1 MALQANRPSSM
12 AGSRETTGFT
22 ELGNSMSLTK
32 RIVGL
37 VVLALIPALA
47 VQGYNEYAL
56 RAARAE
62 AVRKEAMRGAKAVA
76 ADLGQ
81 FGRGAR
87 QILSIL
93 AGVAEVRGKDARACT
108 AYLATVG
115 GKVPGSFF
123 FGVADADGRIRCNT
137 LGSPVGAYSVAD
149 RSYFQ
154 EAMRTGVFAIGEVV
168 TGRVTGRPTIQ
179 FAQAIA
185 DEDGDGR
192 PEGIV
197 ITSIDLSYL
206 AARQSDAGLPPD
218 AALTVADRNGTI
230 LVRLPDHE
238 AWAGKPL
245 PTAFWKALTD
255 HRGGVAD
262 LTGLR
267 GNARITAVAGG
278 APGDLDGMTV
288 AVGLSPATAFADID
302 AATRRGVVL
311 IGLGAILAVA
321 AALLAGRAFIRRPV
335 RRLLG
340 AAGAWRAG
348 ELGTRTGL
356 AGRDEFG
363 QLGEAFDAMAASL
376 QRHEGELREEVA
388 RSRILQER
396 QTMML
401 HELNHRVRNTLT
413 TVQSLARQ
421 ARRDEDRG
429 ERLEGRILSL
439 SKTHDLLSRDD
450 WEGASLRTVL
460 ENELAP
466 FRDDEAHR
474 FGLEG
479 PDLNLP
485 PRYVLALGMTVHE
498 LTTNAAKYGALSN
511 DEGRIDIAWRVVAGE
526 SGARRLALEWR
537 ESGGPSVRETG
548 KRGFGTRLIT
558 GGVSRELGGTVS
570 LEFAPEGL
578 RCSLDVPLDG
588 PDRFT
593 SFTTA
598 ADARP
603 AGRA

>member
-1 MALQANRPSSM
+1 
-12 AGSRETTGFT
+12 
-22 ELGNSMSLTK
+22 MSLTK

-47 VQGYNEYAL
+47 VQGYNVYAL

-62 AVRKEAMRGAKAVA
+62 AVRNEAMRGARAVA

-87 QILSIL
+87 QILGIL
-93 AGVAEVRGKDARACT
+93 AGISEIRGKDARACT
-108 AYLATVG
+108 AYLATVV

-123 FGVADADGRIRCNT
+123 FGVAEPDGRIRCNT
-137 LGSPVGAYSVAD
+137 MGSPVGAYTVAD

-154 EAMRTGVFAIGEVV
+154 EAMRTGGFAIGEVV
-168 TGRVTGRPTIQ
+168 SGRVTGRPTIQ

-192 PEGIV
+192 PDGIV

-218 AALTVADRNGTI
+218 AALTVADRQGTI

-238 AWAGKPL
+238 AWAGRPL
-245 PTAFWKALTD
+245 PPTVWKALTD
-255 HRGGVAD
+255 HRGRVAD

-267 GNARITAVAGG
+267 GNPRITAVAGG
-278 APGDLDGMTV
+278 SPGDLDTMTV
-288 AVGLSPATAFADID
+288 AVGLLPATAFADID
-302 AATRRGVVL
+302 AATHRGIVL
-311 IGLGAILAVA
+311 IGLGAILAIG

-335 RRLLG
+335 QRLLG

-348 ELGTRTGL
+348 ELETRTGL
-356 AGRDEFG
+356 SGHGEFG

-376 QRHEGELREEVA
+376 QRHQGELREEVA
-388 RSRILQER
+388 RSRVLQER

-460 ENELAP
+460 ENELSP
-466 FRDDEAHR
+466 FRDQEAHR

-479 PDLNLP
+479 TDIDLP

-511 DEGRIDIAWRVVAGE
+511 ETGRIDVAWTVVVGE
-526 SGARRLALEWR
+526 SGARRLTLDWR
-537 ESGGPSVRETG
+537 ESGGPPVRDPVR
-548 KRGFGTRLIT
+548 RGFGTRLIT
-558 GGVSRELGGTVS
+558 GGVGRELGGKVS
-570 LEFAPEGL
+570 LAFAPEGL
-578 RCSLDVPLDG
+578 RCSLDVPLDE

-593 SFTTA
+593 SF
-598 ADARP
+598 ADAPEGRP
-603 AGRA
+603 VRRV

>member
-1 MALQANRPSSM
+1 MGLTRFRAKP
-12 AGSRETTGFT
+12 
-22 ELGNSMSLTK
+22 SMSLTK

-37 VVLALIPALA
+37 VVLALVPALA

-62 AVRKEAMRGAKAVA
+62 AVRNEAMRAARIVA

-87 QILSIL
+87 QVLGIL
-93 AGVAEVRGKDARACT
+93 AGLSEIRNTDARACT
-108 AYLATVG
+108 TYLATVVG
-115 GKVPGSFF
+115 HVPGSFF

-137 LGSPVGAYSVAD
+137 LGSPVGSYTVAD

-154 EAMRTGVFAIGEVV
+154 DAMRTGGFAIGTVV
-168 TGRVTGRPTIQ
+168 SGRVTKRPTIQ

-185 DEDGDGR
+185 DDDGDGR
-192 PEGIV
+192 PDGIV

-206 AARQSDAGLPPD
+206 AARQAAAGLPPD
-218 AALTVADRNGTI
+218 AALTVADRDGTI
-230 LVRLPDHE
+230 LVRLPDQA

-245 PTAFWKALTD
+245 PPSFWKALTD

-262 LTGLR
+262 LPGLE
-267 GNARITAVAGG
+267 GNSRITAVAAR
-278 APGDLDGMTV
+278 APEDLDSMTV
-288 AVGLSPATAFADID
+288 AVSLSPDTAFADID

-311 IGLGAILAVA
+311 IGLGAALAVA

-340 AAGAWRAG
+340 AASAWRAG
-348 ELGTRTGL
+348 ELGARTGL
-356 AGRDEFG
+356 SGTGEFG

-376 QRHEGELREEVA
+376 QKHEGELRDEVA
-388 RSRILQER
+388 RSRMMQDR

-413 TVQSLARQ
+413 TVQSLVRQ
-421 ARRDEDRG
+421 TRRDDDRG

-450 WEGASLRTVL
+450 WGGASLRTVL

-466 FRDDEAHR
+466 FWDDQAHR
-474 FGLEG
+474 FSLDGA
-479 PDLNLP
+479 DLDLT

-498 LTTNAAKYGALSN
+498 LTTNAAKYGALST
-511 DEGRIDIAWRVVAGE
+511 EAGRVDVIWRVVLGE

-537 ESGGPSVRETG
+537 ETGGPPVRDMG

-558 GGVSRELGGTVS
+558 GGVSREFGGTVRLDFS
-570 LEFAPEGL
+570 APGL
-578 RCSLDVPLDG
+578 CCFIDVPLDE

-593 SFTTA
+593 SFRQADGPRPVGTA
-598 ADARP
+598 
-603 AGRA
+603 

>member
-1 MALQANRPSSM
+1 
-12 AGSRETTGFT
+12 
-22 ELGNSMSLTK
+22 MSLTK

-62 AVRKEAMRGAKAVA
+62 AVRNEAMRAARSVA

-87 QILSIL
+87 QVLGIL
-93 AGVAEVRGKDARACT
+93 AGLSEIRGKDAQACT
-108 AYLATVG
+108 AYLATVVG
-115 GKVPGSFF
+115 QVPGSIF
-123 FGVADADGRIRCNT
+123 FGVIDADGRIRCNT
-137 LGSPVGAYSVAD
+137 LGSPVGAYTVAD
-149 RSYFQ
+149 RSYFKD
-154 EAMRTGVFAIGEVV
+154 AMRTGGFATGDVV
-168 TGRVTGRPTIQ
+168 MGRVTRRPTIQ

-185 DEDGDGR
+185 DNDGDGL
-192 PEGIV
+192 PDGVV
-197 ITSIDLSYL
+197 ITSVDLSYL
-206 AARQSDAGLPPD
+206 AARQATAGLPPN

-245 PTAFWKALTD
+245 PPSLWEALTD

-262 LTGLR
+262 LPGLL
-267 GNARITAVAGG
+267 GDTRITAVAP
-278 APGDLDGMTV
+278 ASPEDLDSLTV
-288 AVGLSPATAFADID
+288 AVGLSPVTAFADID
-302 AATRRGVVL
+302 AATRRGIVL
-311 IGLGAILAVA
+311 IGLGAILAVV
-321 AALLAGRAFIRRPV
+321 AALMAGRAFIRRPV
-335 RRLLG
+335 RRLL
-340 AAGAWRAG
+340 AAASAWRAG
-348 ELGTRTGL
+348 ELGTRTGIS
-356 AGRDEFG
+356 GPGEFG

-388 RSRILQER
+388 RSHVLQER

-421 ARRDEDRG
+421 TRRDDDRG

-450 WEGASLRTVL
+450 WGGASLRTVL
-460 ENELAP
+460 ENELSP
-466 FRDDEAHR
+466 FRDDQDHR
-474 FGLEG
+474 FDLEG
-479 PDLNLP
+479 TDLDLP

-498 LTTNAAKYGALSN
+498 LTTNAAKYGALSTQA
-511 DEGRIDIAWRVVAGE
+511 GRVDVSWNVVTGE
-526 SGARRLALEWR
+526 SGAKRLLLEWR
-537 ESGGPSVRETG
+537 ESGGPPVQEPG

-558 GGVSRELGGTVS
+558 GGVSRELDGKVR
-570 LEFAPEGL
+570 LDFAAEGL

-588 PDRFT
+588 SDRFT
-593 SFTTA
+593 SFNEADGARTVGTA
-598 ADARP
+598 
-603 AGRA
+603 

>member
-1 MALQANRPSSM
+1 
-12 AGSRETTGFT
+12 
-22 ELGNSMSLTK
+22 MSLTK

-56 RAARAE
+56 RTARAE
-62 AVRKEAMRGAKAVA
+62 AVRNEAMRSARSVA

-87 QILSIL
+87 QVLGIL
-93 AGVAEVRGKDARACT
+93 AGLSEIRGKDARACT
-108 AYLATVG
+108 AYLATVV

-137 LGSPVGAYSVAD
+137 LGTPVGAYTVAD

-154 EAMRTGVFAIGEVV
+154 DAMRTGGFAIGTVV
-168 TGRVTGRPTIQ
+168 SGRVTGRPTIQ

-185 DEDGDGR
+185 DDDGDGR
-192 PEGIV
+192 PDGIV

-206 AARQSDAGLPPD
+206 ASRQATAGLPPE
-218 AALTVADRNGTI
+218 AALTVADRQGTI
-230 LVRLPDHE
+230 LLRLPDHE

-245 PTAFWKALTD
+245 PPNLWKGLTD
-255 HRGGVAD
+255 HRGKVAD
-262 LTGLR
+262 LPGLL
-267 GNARITAVAGG
+267 GDTRITAVTG
-278 APGDLDGMTV
+278 ASPEDLDSVTV
-288 AVGLSPATAFADID
+288 AVGLSPARAFADID

-321 AALLAGRAFIRRPV
+321 AALMAGRAFIRRPV
-335 RRLLG
+335 RRLL
-340 AAGAWRAG
+340 AAASAWRAG
-348 ELGTRTGL
+348 ELGARTGIT
-356 AGRDEFG
+356 GTGEFG

-376 QRHEGELREEVA
+376 QRHEGELRDEVA
-388 RSRILQER
+388 RSHVMQER

-421 ARRDEDRG
+421 TRRDDDRG

-450 WEGASLRTVL
+450 WGGASLRTVL

-466 FRDDEAHR
+466 FRDDQAHR
-474 FGLEG
+474 FGLQG
-479 PDLNLP
+479 ADIDLL

-498 LTTNAAKYGALSN
+498 LTTNAAKYGALST
-511 DEGRIDIAWRVVAGE
+511 EAGRVDVAWNVIVAE
-526 SGARRLALEWR
+526 SGARRLAMEWR
-537 ESGGPSVRETG
+537 ESGGPAVQEPS

-558 GGVSRELGGTVS
+558 GGVSRELGGTVR
-570 LEFAPEGL
+570 LDFAAEGL
-578 RCSLDVPLDG
+578 RCTLDVPLDE

-593 SFTTA
+593 SFSEVAGTRPFGTA
-598 ADARP
+598 
-603 AGRA
+603 

>member
-1 MALQANRPSSM
+1 
-12 AGSRETTGFT
+12 
-22 ELGNSMSLTK
+22 MSLTK

-37 VVLALIPALA
+37 VGLALAPALA

-56 RAARAE
+56 RTARAE
-62 AVRKEAMRGAKAVA
+62 AVRNEAMRTARSVA

-87 QILSIL
+87 QVLGIL
-93 AGVAEVRGKDARACT
+93 AGLSEIRSKDPRACA
-108 AYLATVG
+108 AYLATVVG
-115 GKVPGSFF
+115 QVPGSFF

-137 LGSPVGAYSVAD
+137 LGSPVGSYTVAD

-154 EAMRTGVFAIGEVV
+154 DAMRTGGFAIGEVV

-185 DEDGDGR
+185 DDDGDGR
-192 PEGIV
+192 PDGIV

-206 AARQSDAGLPPD
+206 AARQANAGLPPD
-218 AALTVADRNGTI
+218 AALTVADRQGTI
-230 LVRLPDHE
+230 LIRLPDHE
-238 AWAGKPL
+238 AWAGKAL
-245 PTAFWKALTD
+245 PPAYWKAVTD

-262 LTGLR
+262 LPGLR
-267 GNARITAVAGG
+267 GTPRITAVAGG
-278 APGDLDGMTV
+278 SPEDLDTMTV
-288 AVGLSPATAFADID
+288 AVGLSSASAFADID
-302 AATRRGVVL
+302 AATRRGIVL
-311 IGLGAILAVA
+311 IGLGAVLAVV
-321 AALLAGRAFIRRPV
+321 AALLAGRVFIRRPV

-340 AAGAWRAG
+340 AASAWRAG
-348 ELGTRTGL
+348 ELGIRTGI
-356 AGRDEFG
+356 AGRGEFG

-376 QRHEGELREEVA
+376 QRHEGELRDEVA
-388 RSRILQER
+388 RSRVLQER

-421 ARRDEDRG
+421 TRRDDDRG

-450 WEGASLRTVL
+450 WGGASLRTVL

-466 FRDDEAHR
+466 FQEERGDR
-474 FGLEG
+474 FVLEG
-479 PDLNLP
+479 TDLDLA

-498 LTTNAAKYGALSN
+498 LTTNAAKYGALST
-511 DEGRIDIAWRVVAGE
+511 DAGRVAVAWTVAVAE
-526 SGARRLALEWR
+526 DGARRLHVTWR
-537 ESGGPSVRETG
+537 ESGGPPVREPS

-558 GGVSRELGGTVS
+558 GGISRELGGAVR
-570 LEFAPEGL
+570 LDFAADGL
-578 RCSLDVPLDG
+578 RCSLDVPLDE

-593 SFTTA
+593 SFGEL

>member
-1 MALQANRPSSM
+1 
-12 AGSRETTGFT
+12 
-22 ELGNSMSLTK
+22 MSLTK

-37 VVLALIPALA
+37 VVLALTPALA

-56 RAARAE
+56 RTARAE
-62 AVRKEAMRGAKAVA
+62 AVRNEAMRAARNVA

-87 QILSIL
+87 QVLGIL
-93 AGVAEVRGKDARACT
+93 AGLSEIRGKDPRACT
-108 AYLATVG
+108 AYLATVVG
-115 GKVPGSFF
+115 QVPGSFF

-137 LGSPVGAYSVAD
+137 LGSPVGAYTVAD

-154 EAMRTGVFAIGEVV
+154 DAMRTGGFAIGQVV
-168 TGRVTGRPTIQ
+168 SGRVTGRPTIQ
-179 FAQAIA
+179 FAQAIP
-185 DEDGDGR
+185 DDDGDGR
-192 PEGIV
+192 PDGIV

-206 AARQSDAGLPPD
+206 AARQANAGLPPD
-218 AALTVADRNGTI
+218 AALTVADPRGTI

-245 PTAFWKALTD
+245 PSPYWKALTD
-255 HRGGVAD
+255 HRGAVAD
-262 LTGLR
+262 LPGLR
-267 GNARITAVAGG
+267 GNQRITAVAGRS
-278 APGDLDGMTV
+278 PEDLETMTV
-288 AVGLSPATAFADID
+288 AVGLSPASAFADID
-302 AATRRGVVL
+302 AATRRGIVL
-311 IGLGAILAVA
+311 IGLGAILAVV
-321 AALLAGRAFIRRPV
+321 AALMAGRVFIRRPV
-335 RRLLG
+335 RRLL
-340 AAGAWRAG
+340 AAASAWRAG
-348 ELGTRTGL
+348 ELGTRTGIS
-356 AGRDEFG
+356 GPGEFG
-363 QLGEAFDAMAASL
+363 RLGEAFDAMAASL

-388 RSRILQER
+388 RSRVLQER

-421 ARRDEDRG
+421 TRRDDDRG

-450 WEGASLRTVL
+450 WGGASLRTVL

-466 FRDDEAHR
+466 FRDDQAHR
-474 FGLEG
+474 FDLEG
-479 PDLNLP
+479 TDLDLP

-498 LTTNAAKYGALSN
+498 LTTNAAKYGALST
-511 DEGRIDIAWRVVAGE
+511 DAGRVEVAWTVVVAE
-526 SGARRLALEWR
+526 SGARRLVLDWQ
-537 ESGGPSVRETG
+537 ESGGPPVREPG

-558 GGVSRELGGTVS
+558 GGISRELGGLVR
-570 LEFAPEGL
+570 LDFAADGL
-578 RCSLDVPLDG
+578 RCSLDVPLDE

-593 SFTTA
+593 SFGGL

>member
-1 MALQANRPSSM
+1 
-12 AGSRETTGFT
+12 
-22 ELGNSMSLTK
+22 MSLTK

-56 RAARAE
+56 RAARTE
-62 AVRKEAMRGAKAVA
+62 AVRNDAMRGARAAA

-93 AGVAEVRGKDARACT
+93 AGVAEVRGQDARACT

-137 LGSPVGAYSVAD
+137 LRSAPGAYTVSD

-154 EAMRTGVFAIGEVV
+154 EAMRTGGFAIGEVV
-168 TGRVTGRPTIQ
+168 SGRVTGRPTVQ

-185 DEDGDGR
+185 DDDGDGR
-192 PEGIV
+192 PDGIV
-197 ITSIDLSYL
+197 ITSIDLTYL

-218 AALTVADRNGTI
+218 AALTVADRQGKI

-245 PTAFWKALTD
+245 PAAYWTALNGN
-255 HRGGVAD
+255 RGKVAD
-262 LTGLR
+262 LPGLR
-267 GNARITAVAGG
+267 GNPRITAVAGG
-278 APGDLDGMTV
+278 ASGDLDGMTV

-302 AATRRGVVL
+302 AATRRGIVL
-311 IGLGAILAVA
+311 IGLGAVLAVA

-340 AAGAWRAG
+340 ASGAWRAG

-356 AGRDEFG
+356 SGRDEFG

-388 RSRILQER
+388 RSRVLQER

-439 SKTHDLLSRDD
+439 SKTHDLLSRDN
-450 WEGASLRTVL
+450 WEGASLRAVL

-466 FRDDEAHR
+466 FRDDEEYR
-474 FGLEG
+474 FGLDG
-479 PDLNLP
+479 TDLDLP

-511 DEGRIDIAWRVVAGE
+511 DMGRVDIAWKVVGGE
-526 SGARRLALEWR
+526 SGARRLVLEWR
-537 ESGGPSVRETG
+537 ESGGPPVRETG

-558 GGVSRELGGTVS
+558 GGVSRDLGGTVS
-570 LEFAPEGL
+570 LEFAHDGL

-593 SFTTA
+593 SFA
-598 ADARP
+598 AATDMRP
-603 AGRA
+603 VGRA